1 MPYKTKEVV
10 TIQKET
16 IIDYL
21 KQINTHFDDDKFD
34 ITELQ
39 RISYYLS
46 SIGKKYENAVF
57 QDNVEKEYNEKE
69 QIQKEKTFNGLT
81 AREWTSLSRNV
92 WNDVSSSRKKHHLKH
107 GATYPQALSDRLI
120 RMYSKEGDLV
130 FDPFLGTGTTLI
142 SAKLMNRN
150 GVGIELSEEFFEY
163 ASEQIN
169 EPSLLASSDLKIYND
184 DCRNLEKYLEDNSI
198 QVTVTSPPYADFIQ
212 KSLKDREK
220 THKNSKIRHENN
232 STVRQYT
239 ELDNDF
245 GNLSYQEF
253 LNQTED
259 LLASIYKKT
268 KQGGYSAWVVKDY
281 RDTKNKIPY
290 IDFHSDL
297 AKIGQNVGFKYQDLI
312 VWDQNEQRS
321 LVLLGY
327 PSVFYTNQ
335 NCSFIVI
342 FRKI

>member
-1 MPYKTKEVV
+1 MK
-10 TIQKET
+10 KET
-16 IIDYL
+16 IIEYL
-21 KQINTHFDDDKFD
+21 NRINTHFDEENFD
-34 ITELQ
+34 AVELQ

-46 SIGKKYENAVF
+46 NIGKKFENAVF
-57 QDNVEKEYNEKE
+57 KNNIDKEYNEKE
-69 QIQKEKTFNGLT
+69 TTQKEKTFNGLT

-107 GATYPQALSDRLI
+107 GATYPKALTDRLI
-120 RMYSKEGDLV
+120 TMYSKEGDLV
-130 FDPFLGTGTTLI
+130 FDPFLGTGTTLL
-142 SAKLMNRN
+142 SAKSLNRN
-150 GVGIELSEEFFEY
+150 GVGTELSDEFYEY
-163 ASEQIN
+163 ALEQLN
-169 EPSLLASSDLKIYND
+169 ENNLFDSSDIKVYHD
-184 DCRNLEKYLEDNSI
+184 DCRNLDKYLEDNSI
-198 QVTVTSPPYADFIQ
+198 QVSVTSPPYADFIQ

-220 THKNSKIRHENN
+220 THKTSKIKLENN

-239 ELDNDF
+239 ELENDF
-245 GNLSYQEF
+245 GNLPYDEF
-253 LNQTED
+253 LIQIED
-259 LLASIYKKT
+259 ILEKIYKKT
-268 KQGGYSAWVVKDY
+268 KRGGYSAWVVKDY

-290 IDFHSDL
+290 VDFHSDL
-297 AKIGQNVGFKYQDLI
+297 SKVGEKVGFKYHDLI